1 MAQNS
6 RSWLDALTDGHILR
20 DALSLLAQFIF
31 GIFYFTLLAAGF
43 ATAIGLSFIL
53 IGIPLLLF
61 VMASTRT
68 LAAMDRAVMG
78 SILDIDVP
86 PVQEDIDMRGA
97 NLGERMGM
105 LLGSGVTWRS
115 MLYLLLKLP
124 IGIAAISILML
135 LLPLLAFE
143 VLILA
148 PLTIDLRLLTVRLQ
162 RWSARGLFA
171 INSAVLPNAK
181 GKRAA
186 EQAQRIS
193 RLIDE
198 YEEQPRYVLGD
209 DGEISVAKR
218 GTN

>member
-1 MAQNS
+1 MAQNT

-148 PLTIDLRLLTVRLQ
+148 PLTIDLRLLTVRLL

>member
-148 PLTIDLRLLTVRLQ
+148 PLTIDLRLLTVRLL

>member
-20 DALSLLAQFIF
+20 DALSLLAQFLF
-31 GIFYFTLLAAGF
+31 GMFYFTLLAMGF

-61 VMASTRT
+61 MMAATRT
-68 LAAMDRAVMG
+68 LASMDRAVMA
-78 SILDIDVP
+78 SIMDMEVP
-86 PVQEDIDMRGA
+86 RVQEDIDMRGA

-115 MLYLLLKLP
+115 FLYLLMKLP
-124 IGIAAISILML
+124 IGIAAISILSL
-135 LLPLLAFE
+135 LLPLLAIE

-148 PLTIDLRLLTVRLQ
+148 PLTIDLRLITVRLL

-181 GKRAA
+181 GKRTTA
-186 EQAQRIS
+186 EQPERIS

-198 YEEQPRYVLGD
+198 YEEQPRYVLDD
-209 DGEISVAKR
+209 DGEIRVAKR
-218 GTN
+218 GL

>member
-1 MAQNS
+1 MAQNT